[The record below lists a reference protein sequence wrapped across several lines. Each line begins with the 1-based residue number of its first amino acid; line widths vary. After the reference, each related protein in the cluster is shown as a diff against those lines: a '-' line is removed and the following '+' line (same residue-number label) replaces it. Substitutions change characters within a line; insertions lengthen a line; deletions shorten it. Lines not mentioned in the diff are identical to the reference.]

1 MKIIELKQ
9 RTPEWKAWR
18 REGISATDSSVIL
31 RRNPYQTPWRLWC
44 EKTGKFALPDLSNNP
59 AVQNGVDHEDDARR
73 LFIQRHQTCVIPCCA
88 EGDDPIFRA
97 SFDGLTPE
105 NRPVEIKCPYFNP
118 KTQTSK
124 TWDDVMAHGLKADAV
139 QMYAIQVQHQIYVA
153 GADKGWLLFYN
164 TLTGELLE
172 FEILRDDALINEI
185 LAEGRKFYECL
196 VKKIEPPM
204 DRERDLFIPAEGE
217 DRTRWIA
224 AARDFAQVDQE
235 IEALTKRLKELEAV
249 RQQTKATLVELM
261 GNHLVADFAGVTVTR
276 SMVKG
281 RVDYKQLYETQCGKS
296 LSEDEV
302 DALRTPSKE
311 RWMVSRTETDLPER
325 CIDAD
330 LKESIERCD
339 VGESLYW

>member
-18 REGISATDSSVIL
+18 REGISATDSCVIL

-44 EKTGKFALPDLSNNP
+44 EKTGKFAPPDLSNNP
-59 AVQNGVDHEDDARR
+59 AVQNGIDHEDDARR

-185 LAEGRKFYECL
+185 LAE
-196 VKKIEPPM
+196 
-204 DRERDLFIPAEGE
+204 

-224 AARDFAQVDQE
+224 AARDFVQVDQE

-276 SMVKG
+276 SMVKD

-311 RWMVSRTETDLPER
+311 RWVVSRTEADLPER